1 MCVVIVDAT
10 NASLKLLSPLSSLSS
25 LSSLSPLSLTGR
37 LRKSG
42 PSSCFSSL
50 LGVCLPVAAI
60 GDPLGLRFSVVG
72 TTHERPGLHNCET

>member
-1 MCVVIVDAT
+1 MKEFGFMCVVIVDAT
-10 NASLKLLSPLSSLSS
+10 NASLKL
-25 LSSLSPLSLTGR
+25 LSPLSLTGR

-50 LGVCLPVAAI
+50 LGVCLTVAAI

-72 TTHERPGLHNCET
+72 TAHERPGLHNCET

>member
-1 MCVVIVDAT
+1 MKEFGFMCVVIVDAT
-10 NASLKLLSPLSSLSS
+10 NASLKLLSPLS
-25 LSSLSPLSLTGR
+25 LTGR

-42 PSSCFSSL
+42 PSSCFSIQ